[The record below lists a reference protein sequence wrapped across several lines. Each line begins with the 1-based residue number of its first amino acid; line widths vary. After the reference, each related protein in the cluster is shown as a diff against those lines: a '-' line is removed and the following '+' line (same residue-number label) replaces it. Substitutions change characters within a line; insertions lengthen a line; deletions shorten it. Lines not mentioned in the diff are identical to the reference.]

1 MRGVDDRAVHDRII
15 KAAQHIERT
24 RVVGG
29 HDDMSSRVRSV
40 GDEGFAIALWRAV
53 MVKMIR
59 FGVGDDGDGGL
70 VFSETAV
77 RLVGF
82 CDEDAPGASMS
93 AVKGLAVW
101 ALDGTANRVAG
112 ISQVTGAC
120 VHENM
125 GQQRTGGGFAVCTG
139 YGDRIMMV
147 HEQCEDIAAMHDM
160 RALGRRGDDLW
171 IVRLDGAGIHHG

>member
-15 KAAQHIERT
+15 KAAQHVERT

-29 HDDMSSRVRSV
+29 HDDMSSRMRCV
-40 GDEGFAIALWRAV
+40 GDEGLTIALWRAV

-59 FGVGDDGDGGL
+59 FGVGDDGDGWS
-70 VFSETAV
+70 VFGETAV

-82 CDEDAPGASMS
+82 RDEDAPSTGMS
-93 AVKGLAVW
+93 AVKGLAVG
-101 ALDGTANRVAG
+101 ALDGAANRVTG
-112 ISQVTGAC
+112 ISQVTGTC
-120 VHENM
+120 VHEDM
-125 GQQRTGGGFAVCTG
+125 RQQRTGGGFTVCTG